1 MKKMDEERV
10 NARIQLENTLSIH
23 YILSHRTLDIVD
35 TLYRIDG
42 NYWGWIPENKIADA
56 IDDVKNEQI

>member
-1 MKKMDEERV
+1 MKNIKDEERV

-23 YILSHRTLDIVD
+23 YILNHRTLDIVD
-35 TLYRIDG
+35 TLYRIDS

-56 IDDVKNEQI
+56 IDDVKAEN